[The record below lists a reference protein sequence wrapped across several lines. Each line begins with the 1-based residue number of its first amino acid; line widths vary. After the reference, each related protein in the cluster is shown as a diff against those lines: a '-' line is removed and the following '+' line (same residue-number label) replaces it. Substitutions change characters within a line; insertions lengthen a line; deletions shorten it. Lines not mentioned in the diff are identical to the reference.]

1 VWPFQ
6 RKAEAPVDSG
16 SRPAPAPVI
25 RRDWSGLP
33 PIQRLIGAHPLTA
46 PSDRFSNDLATHHDP
61 SVSTE
66 PMGHQVSAEA
76 PAGIVLALAR
86 PTTRNDGPAMI
97 SRPRV
102 QRRVQSAIE
111 ESGEWDG
118 DEAAPPATW
127 PSPLPTSGP
136 PSAVRELPVVAA
148 APVAQ
153 RLATLSADIEPMPV
167 EVAPRRSRIEPLPDW
182 PAASRADAPD
192 GPMPPPRLTLGQA
205 RRLGLGAPIKRVPD
219 RSVQRATLDAT
230 EMSLAASPPPQLSP
244 AKVEREPPGADLSAP
259 SPAGLSSA
267 PRLEL
272 PLATRESGPARQPD
286 ASPPART
293 ELSIDAPLQRAMEI
307 SAGSLPLNPPPRPS
321 PARGERLDLAP
332 VSAAAMLQRMPDA
345 SPAGALDISAEHA
358 TAPEMVQRTPH
369 PNPSPQGGGVGL
381 SASPA
386 RGEGVALAP
395 LVGARPLRP
404 TTLQRSTRPGGIDV
418 QEPFGGSVGSDPTD
432 ERAAPTLR
440 RTGFAEPLGPEPLAP
455 RDDTRAPSSNGSFGS
470 VPTRSLLSPGLT
482 PLSITP
488 LSPQARYGPT
498 LPDRAVALGRRLQV
512 QAQSEP
518 LVGRAAGLPLAPVQ
532 RAAPPAA
539 AEPLEA
545 GGGSTLDVGERQWP
559 DSLSSVAS
567 SAPTQGSSPAE
578 GSVFA
583 SHTAPETDM
592 DELAGKLYDKIRTRL
607 KSELLVDRERA
618 GFLTDLR

>member
-1 VWPFQ
+1 VWPFH
-6 RKAEAPVDSG
+6 RKTEAPVDSG

-97 SRPRV
+97 SRQRV

-153 RLATLSADIEPMPV
+153 RLTTLSADMEPMPI
-167 EVAPRRSRIEPLPDW
+167 EAAPRRSRIEPIPDW
-182 PAASRADAPD
+182 PAASRADTPD

-219 RSVQRATLDAT
+219 RSVQRATLDTT
-230 EMSLAASPPPQLSP
+230 EMPLAASPPPQLSP
-244 AKVEREPPGADLSAP
+244 AKMEREPPGADLGAP
-259 SPAGLSSA
+259 SPAGLGIA
-267 PRLEL
+267 TRLEL
-272 PLATRESGPARQPD
+272 PLATRESGPAAHPD

-293 ELSIDAPLQRAMEI
+293 ELSVDAPLQRAMEI
-307 SAGSLPLNPPPRPS
+307 SAGAS
-321 PARGERLDLAP
+321 PASGERLDLAP
-332 VSAAAMLQRMPDA
+332 VSAAAMVQRMPGA
-345 SPAGALDISAEHA
+345 SPAGALDISAEHEP
-358 TAPEMVQRTPH
+358 APEMVQRTPR
-369 PNPSPQGGGVGL
+369 PNPPPQGKAVGL
-381 SASPA
+381 SSSRA

-404 TTLQRSTRPGGIDV
+404 TTLQRSTRPGGVDF
-418 QEPFGGSVGSDPTD
+418 QEPIGGSVDSDPTE
-432 ERAAPTLR
+432 ERAAPSLQ
-440 RTGFAEPLGPEPLAP
+440 RTGFAEPLGPEPLAS
-455 RDDTRAPSSNGSFGS
+455 RDDTRPPSSNGSFGT
-470 VPTRSLLSPGLT
+470 VPTRSLLSPKVTPLSVT

-488 LSPQARYGPT
+488 QSPQARYGPT
-498 LPDRAVALGRRLQV
+498 LPDRAVAVGRRLQV

-518 LVGRAAGLPLAPVQ
+518 FVGRAAGLPLAPVQ

-539 AEPLEA
+539 AEPLEP